1 MEQYFKI
8 ALREAFKASKKN
20 EVPVGAVIVKNGK
33 VIAKAHNNRQKKGNV
48 LGHAEV
54 LCILKAEKKIN
65 DWRLNGCDL
74 YVTLEPCKMC
84 SDIIIE
90 SRIDHVFYIEK
101 QNFQQNK
108 QEKINFI
115 QTNVS
120 KSVYFN
126 YKELLEN
133 FFKKLR
139 NKL

>member
-1 MEQYFKI
+1 MEQYFEI

-54 LCILKAEKKIN
+54 LCILKAEKKLN

-84 SDIIIE
+84 SSIIIE
-90 SRIDHVFYIEK
+90 SRIDRVFYIEK
-101 QNFQQNK
+101 QDFQQK
-108 QEKINFI
+108 RREKLNFI

-120 KSVYFN
+120 KNIYFN

>member
-1 MEQYFKI
+1 MEQYFEI
-8 ALREAFKASKKN
+8 ALREALKASKKN

-33 VIAKAHNNRQKKGNV
+33 VIAKSHNSRQKKSNV

-54 LCILKAEKKIN
+54 LCILKAEKKLN

-74 YVTLEPCKMC
+74 YVTLEPCIMC
-84 SDIIIE
+84 SNIINE
-90 SRIDHVFYIEK
+90 SRIDRVFYIEK
-101 QNFQQNK
+101 QNFQQKK
-108 QEKINFI
+108 QKKANFV

-120 KSVYFN
+120 KN
-126 YKELLEN
+126 IHAMYKELLEN

>member
-1 MEQYFKI
+1 MEQYFEI

-33 VIAKAHNNRQKKGNV
+33 VIAKAHNNRQKNGNV

-54 LCILKAEKKIN
+54 LCILKAEKKLN

-84 SDIIIE
+84 SSIIIE
-90 SRIDHVFYIEK
+90 SRIDRVFYIEK
-101 QNFQQNK
+101 QDFQQK
-108 QEKINFI
+108 RQKKLNFT

-120 KSVYFN
+120 KNIYFN